1 MNYKKQMVILALACA
16 PLCGV
21 LATNDTV
28 TVEKPDRVIITET
41 GGNMKVRVEGREGNA
56 NFLLE
61 RTHKSDGSIVE
72 RETDNTNFINV
83 PFIKKKRS
91 NSSVITEGHLPT
103 FMVGL
108 TSALGQP
115 DGMDV
120 SMGASWEF
128 GFYPVYVHGPRLGRH
143 VRLFSGLGVDW
154 RNWRMTGKTRFL
166 KQDGDVVLAPYPESA
181 EPDFSRIKVFSIG
194 VPLLAEWRPNNAST
208 YSFYWNG
215 GVLIN
220 VNTYGSLKTR
230 YRLPEEGKQKE
241 FTKRVHHVPLTA
253 DLFTSMGINDVGI
266 YLRWSPCHVLQ
277 EAYAPAFTSLSV
289 GLMISVSY

>member
-1 MNYKKQMVILALACA
+1 MNYKKRMVILALACA

-166 KQDGDVVLAPYPESA
+166 KQDGDVVLAPYPEA
-181 EPDFSRIKVFSIG
+181 ADINFSRIKVFSLGI
-194 VPLLAEWRPNNAST
+194 PLLAEWQVKIARGYT
-208 YSFYWNG
+208 MWWNG
-215 GVLIN
+215 GAIVN
-220 VNTYGSLKTR
+220 FNTYGSVKTR

-241 FTKRVHHVPLTA
+241 LNKRIHQVPVTA
-253 DLFTSMGINDVGI
+253 DVFTSVGLNDVGF
-266 YLRWSPCHVLQ
+266 YLRWSPCHVIQ
-277 EAYAPAFTSLSV
+277 EKYGPSFTSLSV
-289 GLMISVSY
+289 GLMLAL